1 MAPEA
6 QKENK
11 MIYNHLGN
19 TGLRVCVY
27 ITHAAA
33 FVFAWL
39 ATLHVRSRMIYFEL
53 Q

>member
-1 MAPEA
+1 MS

-19 TGLRVCVY
+19 TGLRVSKSDSVVWC
-27 ITHAAA
+27 
-33 FVFAWL
+33 
-39 ATLHVRSRMIYFEL
+39 RPSR